1 MLAERSAPAEQPSG
15 CSSMDRR
22 ICASK
27 EKRALEAKAD
37 RGVPPAAVRVDV
49 LLHSA
54 ICLTPRVSK

>member
-1 MLAERSAPAEQPSG
+1 MPVERPVPG
-15 CSSMDRR
+15 RKPPGLTSMGRR

-27 EKRALEAKAD
+27 KKRALEAKAD
-37 RGVPPAAVRVDV
+37 REVPPAAVRGDV